1 MKSIK
6 LSVPHVVQY
15 QGSKR
20 ILAPQILRYMPK
32 HFKRMVE
39 PFAGSAA
46 MTIAAASEMR
56 AESYLVND
64 LNGPL
69 VGMLEAAVSNP
80 DDLLRNYA
88 AVWEAQFSFPEGHLA
103 HFYAIRDNFN
113 SGDTSPANML
123 YLLSRCVKGSV
134 RYGRNG
140 NFNQSPDK
148 RRHGTSPSKLAK
160 NLERVSALLNGKSQF
175 SSIDYREV
183 FERTDAGDV
192 VYMDPPYQGVSDT
205 RDCRY
210 LSGVSFNEFAEALDE
225 LNRKGIDFLISY
237 DGACGGREYGQNLPA
252 ELGCRKV
259 MLEAGLSSQ
268 ALLLGRRSVTY
279 EALYVSKGLIP
290 LMPLPCV
297 KNGQSA
303 HEPDFFP
310 EAASW

>member
-1 MKSIK
+1 
-6 LSVPHVVQY
+6 
-15 QGSKR
+15 
-20 ILAPQILRYMPK
+20 
-32 HFKRMVE
+32 
-39 PFAGSAA
+39 

-69 VGMLEAAVSNP
+69 VGMIEAAISRP
-80 DDLLRNYA
+80 DELLRNYA
-88 AVWEAQFSFPEGHLA
+88 AVWEAQFSFPGGHLA
-103 HFYAIRDNFN
+103 HFYTVRDNFN
-113 SGDTSPANML
+113 SGDTGPANML

-148 RRHGTSPSKLAK
+148 RRHGTSPSKLAR
-160 NLERVSALLNGKSQF
+160 NVESVSVLLNGKTRF
-175 SSIDYREV
+175 SSVDYREV
-183 FERTDAGDV
+183 FERTAAGDV

-210 LSGVSFNEFAEALDE
+210 LSGVPFNEFAESLEE

-237 DGACGGREYGQNLPA
+237 DGACGGREYGRELPA

-259 MLEAGLSSQ
+259 MLKAGLSSQ
-268 ALLLGRRSVTY
+268 ALLLGRKSVTY
-279 EALYVSKGLIP
+279 EALYVSKGLAS
-290 LMPLPCV
+290 LVPCV
-297 KNGQSA
+297 EIGRSV